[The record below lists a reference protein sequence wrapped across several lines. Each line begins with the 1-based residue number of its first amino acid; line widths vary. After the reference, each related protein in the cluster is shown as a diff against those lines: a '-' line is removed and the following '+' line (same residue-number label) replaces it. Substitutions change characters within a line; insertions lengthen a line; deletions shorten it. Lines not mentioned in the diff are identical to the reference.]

1 MEQAGLTVGESV
13 SIIRSLL
20 VGSQSEQGERFVT
33 ADVSQRTAREFATA
47 VIMKNRFSP
56 EDPKASARRTRL
68 IGLLGGIPTTLA
80 AAILIGFFFG
90 RWVDDKFE
98 TTPWFQLAG
107 VTLGLI
113 AAIRSTR
120 RLLKRAEKE
129 MDEL

>member
-1 MEQAGLTVGESV
+1 MLRGKSRAN
-13 SIIRSLL
+13 
-20 VGSQSEQGERFVT
+20 
-33 ADVSQRTAREFATA
+33 FATA

-90 RWVDDKFE
+90 RWVDDKFA
-98 TTPWFQLAG
+98 TAPWFQLVG
-107 VTLGLI
+107 VSLGLV
-113 AAIRSTR
+113 AAIRSTKR
-120 RLLKRAEKE
+120 MLKRAEKE